1 MPGISQID
9 EYFACRL
16 ILLLRGHFRCA
27 IRTLGPISNQLYAG
41 QLLAR
46 GG

>member
-16 ILLLRGHFRCA
+16 ILPRGHFRCA

-41 QLLAR
+41 QLLAK